1 MAIPEAYEGIEGIGS
16 DGYLLPDADELSIG
30 VAIAGARMQKLA
42 TGIADLVSTFV
53 NEHGLSAELS
63 DGLAGLIRDG
73 ISFQA
78 GVQKSIP
85 VPAPKP
91 YEGGLVLNDLTD
103 PEKASAIHVD
113 PRHRHYNQQG
123 ARDLLA
129 TLMEVGVVEAD
140 PRADGFFEIFKALQ
154 VASDLGY
161 RARVIEE

>member
-1 MAIPEAYEGIEGIGS
+1 MAIPEAYKGIEGIGS
-16 DGYLLPDADELSIG
+16 DGHLLPDADELSVG
-30 VAIAGARMQKLA
+30 VSIAEARMQKLA
-42 TGIADLVSTFV
+42 TGITDLVSTFV
-53 NEHGLSAELS
+53 DEHNLSGELV
-63 DGLAGLIRDG
+63 DGLAALIRDG
-73 ISFQA
+73 ISLHVA
-78 GVQKSIP
+78 TQKSIP
-85 VPAPKP
+85 VPVPKP

-129 TLMEVGVVEAD
+129 TLMDVGVVEAD
-140 PRADGFFEIFKALQ
+140 PQADGFFEIFKALQ